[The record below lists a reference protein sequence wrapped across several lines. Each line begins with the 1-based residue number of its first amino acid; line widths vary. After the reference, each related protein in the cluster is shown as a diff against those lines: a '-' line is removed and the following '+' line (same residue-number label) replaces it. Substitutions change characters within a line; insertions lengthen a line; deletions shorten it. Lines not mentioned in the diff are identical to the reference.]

1 MPLPEVVRLTSL
13 GQSSIYARMTA
24 GTFPLPRQLGP
35 RRVAWPAA
43 DVLDWIAA
51 CQRGVRQE
59 PIERPSSF
67 VTPAGAVSQLPYG
80 QRSVMDEAEFQAS
93 LIAFLRESLAI
104 EGIIRRPTPKERDA
118 TLALLRGDLT
128 FDAVLMLQAVYA
140 PGKPLRDKP
149 GMNVRVGGHVAAS
162 GGPAVRNDL
171 DRVLTI
177 TDPYTGHVAFELLH
191 PFMDGNGRTGRA
203 VWAWLMLRTG
213 QDPFALP
220 FLHRFYYQTLSAA
233 R

>member
-1 MPLPEVVRLTSL
+1 M
-13 GQSSIYARMTA
+13 G
-24 GTFPLPRQLGP
+24 G
-35 RRVAWPAA
+35 
-43 DVLDWIAA
+43 
-51 CQRGVRQE
+51 
-59 PIERPSSF
+59 
-67 VTPAGAVSQLPYG
+67 
-80 QRSVMDEAEFQAS
+80 AEFQAG

-104 EGIIRRPTPKERDA
+104 EGIIRQPTPKEQDA
-118 TLALLRGDLT
+118 TLALLQGDLT
-128 FDAVLMLQAVYA
+128 LDAVLALQRVYA

-149 GMNVRVGGHVAAS
+149 GMNVRVGGHVTPS

-171 DRVLTI
+171 KRVLAI
-177 TDPYTGHVAFELLH
+177 TDPYAGHVAFELLH

-203 VWAWLMLRTG
+203 VWAWLMLRAE